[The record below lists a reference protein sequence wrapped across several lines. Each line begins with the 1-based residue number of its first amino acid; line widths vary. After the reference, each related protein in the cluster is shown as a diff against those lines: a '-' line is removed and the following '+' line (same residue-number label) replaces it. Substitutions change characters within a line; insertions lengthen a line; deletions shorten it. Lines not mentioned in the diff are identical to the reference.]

1 MFHRIREATGEK
13 LVWLRAT
20 GSTAVSQL
28 VDSFIVLY
36 IAFVLGPQHWPIP
49 LFLAVGTVNYCY
61 KMAMAIA
68 LIPLLYLGRR
78 LIRAYL
84 EAPSRG
90 GA

>member
-1 MFHRIREATGEK
+1 
-13 LVWLRAT
+13 
-20 GSTAVSQL
+20 
-28 VDSFIVLY
+28 
-36 IAFVLGPQHWPIP
+36 
-49 LFLAVGTVNYCY
+49 
-61 KMAMAIA
+61 MAMAIA